1 MLAILFFAAIIVLLV
16 AAIGAPYG
24 QSWYARWDR

>member
-1 MLAILFFAAIIVLLV
+1 MFAVIIFAAIVFLLI